1 MSISVFEMAAR
12 SIQTQARIGWYLYK
26 TPLIPARQG
35 EDDLFFK
42 AENFQYTGS
51 FKFRG
56 AMAKLSAMNHDKA
69 GFITASSGN
78 HGLASA
84 HAAKL
89 LGKKLTIVLPKNVSP
104 AKLAKIQAYPVEIIL
119 AGEESGAAEIHARQ
133 MAEQKGAYYISPYN
147 DLDIIAGQGTIGLE
161 LLTQFPKSVKRF
173 SDKNCGKNKELE
185 RLTEPSEV
193 KTVLEQ
199 FPKKSNTINNIFI
212 AMGGGGLISGIGSVL
227 KAFSPHTKIY
237 GVAAKNSNAL
247 AQAIV
252 KGYVVDVLHQ
262 PTLADGCAG
271 GIDEDTLTLPL
282 AQAVVDQVIECD
294 ETEIIAALQKL
305 GREDNILVEGAAA
318 LALAGFY
325 QIKDQCRG
333 QNNIIV
339 LCGGNFNQAQIAELV
354 YAAL

>member
-1 MSISVFEMAAR
+1 MSISVFEMAAH
-12 SIQTQARIGWYLYK
+12 SVQTQARIEHYLYQ

-35 EDDLFFK
+35 GDELFFK

-56 AMAKLSAMNHDKA
+56 AMAKLSAMDNDETW
-69 GFITASSGN
+69 FITASSGN

-89 LGKKLTIVLPKNVSP
+89 LGKKLTIILPKNVSP
-104 AKLAKIQAYPVEIIL
+104 AKLAKIQAYPVEVIL

-133 MAEQKGAYYISPYN
+133 IAEQKGAYYISPYN

-161 LLTQFPKSVKRF
+161 L
-173 SDKNCGKNKELE
+173 
-185 RLTEPSEV
+185 
-193 KTVLEQ
+193 LEQ

-282 AQAVVDQVIECD
+282 AQAVVDQIIECD
-294 ETEIIAALQKL
+294 EIEIIAALQKL

-325 QIKDQCRG
+325 QIKDKCRG